1 MTAISFTLTTKGNPI
16 ATDNIYPITTPDPED
31 IMAEFIIATASTSDL
46 DLTWLTQHDVPFIPY
61 TYLLDEKDY
70 YDDCRA
76 ETKKNI
82 FTAMRAGKMPSTS
95 QIPEEEYIKFF
106 TRLLD
111 TGKDIIFLDMSRA
124 ISNSYNNAVSAE
136 KKLKEKYPDRK
147 FTMIDTRCIT
157 GGLALLVTLVVRL
170 KESGASYEECV
181 RFAEENKLHVIHHFV
196 VDDLKWLRKGGRLSN
211 ASAII
216 GTLLNIKP
224 ILYVTDEGTLV
235 ASSKVR
241 GRKTCLAN
249 VVKGMAKDLGD
260 PDGKEIFIFHADCEG
275 EANAMADKMREL
287 YPTLGKISIFWEG
300 PTIGAHVGPGFIG
313 VFYLGTKRTF

>member
-1 MTAISFTLTTKGNPI
+1 MS
-16 ATDNIYPITTPDPED
+16 D
-31 IMAEFIIATASTSDL
+31 FIIATASTSDL
-46 DLTWLTQHDVPFIPY
+46 DIKWLTEHDIPFIPY
-61 TYLLDEKDY
+61 TYLLDDKY
-70 YDDCRA
+70 HYDDCRE

-82 FTAMRAGKMPSTS
+82 FRAMRTGQMPSTS
-95 QIPEEEYIKFF
+95 QIPEEEYISFF
-106 TRLLD
+106 TKLLE
-111 TGKDIIFLDMSRA
+111 TGRDVIYLDMSRA
-124 ISNSYNNAVSAE
+124 ISNSYNNAVAAE
-136 KKLKEKYPDRK
+136 KKLKEKYPDRR

-170 KESGASYEECV
+170 KEKGATYEECV
-181 RFAEENKLHVIHHFV
+181 TFAEENKLHIMHHFV

-216 GTLLNIKP
+216 GTLLKIKP

-249 VVKGMAKDLGD
+249 VVESLEKDFGD
-260 PDGKEIFIFHADCEG
+260 PAGKEIFIFHGDCEA
-275 EANAMADKMREL
+275 EAKAMAEDIRKL
-287 YPTLGKISIFWEG
+287 YPDAGEISLFMLG

-313 VFYLGTKRTF
+313 VFYLGTDRKF